1 MGNDLVQW
9 LMNWAFDHGISV
21 TMISEIK
28 KDLPHC
34 ASAAK
39 KAVLINLNYGKQRE
53 IPFALAH
60 EIGHVVD
67 DDSGIRYYQS
77 ATLHDKAEYRANCF
91 GIRLLKKYCQ
101 VNDIHIDN
109 PVHFCERFEVP
120 NQLDYVVAVELS
132 KSEDVKS

>member
-1 MGNDLVQW
+1 MENNLVQW

-21 TMISEIK
+21 TMTSEIK

-39 KAVLINLNYGKQRE
+39 KAVVINMNYGNSDE

-67 DDSGIRYYQS
+67 DDPGVRYYNS

-91 GIRLLKKYCQ
+91 GIQLIQQYCDHE
-101 VNDIHIDN
+101 DIHVIN
-109 PVHFCERFEVP
+109 AVKFCEVFGVP
-120 NQLDYVVAVELS
+120 SRLDYIVALELS
-132 KSEDVKS
+132 KN

>member
-1 MGNDLVQW
+1 MENNLVQW

-21 TMISEIK
+21 TMTSEIK

-39 KAVLINLNYGKQRE
+39 KAVVINMNYGNKNE

-67 DDSGIRYYQS
+67 DDPGVRYYSS
-77 ATLHDKAEYRANCF
+77 ATLHDKAEYRANQF
-91 GIRLLKKYCQ
+91 AIKLLKQYCQ
-101 VNDIHIDN
+101 VNDINCDN
-109 PVHFCERFEVP
+109 QVDFYRRFGIPERLLE
-120 NQLDYVVAVELS
+120 N
-132 KSEDVKS
+132 

>member
-1 MGNDLVQW
+1 MENNLVQW

-21 TMISEIK
+21 TMTSEIR

-39 KAVLINLNYGKQRE
+39 KAVVINMNYGNKEE

-67 DDSGIRYYQS
+67 NDPGIRYYSS
-77 ATLHDKAEYRANCF
+77 ATLHDKAEYRANYF
-91 GIRLLKKYCQ
+91 GIQLIQQYCDHE
-101 VNDIHIDN
+101 DIHISN
-109 PVHFCERFEVP
+109 AVKFCEVFGVP
-120 NQLDYVVAVELS
+120 SRLDYIVALNLS
-132 KSEDVKS
+132 KS

>member
-1 MGNDLVQW
+1 MENNLVQW

-21 TMISEIK
+21 TMTSEIK

-39 KAVLINLNYGKQRE
+39 KAVVINMNYGNKNE

-67 DDSGIRYYQS
+67 DDPGVRYYSS
-77 ATLHDKAEYRANCF
+77 ATLHDKAEYRANVF
-91 GIRLLKKYCQ
+91 GIQLIQQYCDHE
-101 VNDIHIDN
+101 DIHVSN
-109 PVHFCERFEVP
+109 AVKFCEVFGVP
-120 NQLDYVVAVELS
+120 SRLDYIVALNLS
-132 KSEDVKS
+132 KS